1 MKLRL
6 GKNGEFHS
14 VITGAPENN
23 MIYEIADFIRI
34 CTGGTDGGAVDAGA
48 RTSATGKNTT
58 ADGAHTYGAGM
69 ALAASSAGTVNAP
82 SAGFAAAGKYPC
94 TDGAAL
100 LELSRAQCRIIEKI
114 CSETGMKF
122 CEAK

>member
-14 VITGAPENN
+14 DITGAPENN

-34 CTGGTDGGAVDAGA
+34 CTGGTDGGAGA
-48 RTSATGKNTT
+48 RTSGTGVHMT
-58 ADGAHTYGAGM
+58 ADGAHTSGAGI
-69 ALAASSAGTVNAP
+69 APAVSSVRTVNAP
-82 SAGFAAAGKYPC
+82 SSLFAAAGKDPC

-114 CSETGMKF
+114 CSETGMEF